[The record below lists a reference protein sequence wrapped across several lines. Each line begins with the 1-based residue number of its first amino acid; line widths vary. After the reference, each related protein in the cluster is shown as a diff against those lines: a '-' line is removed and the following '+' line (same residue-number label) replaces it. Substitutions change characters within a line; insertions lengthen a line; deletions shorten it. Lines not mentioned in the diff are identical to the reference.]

1 MRNVR
6 NFLAISTFF
15 ILVILPFNF
24 VACVSKPSGG
34 TTGGPIVVK
43 QSGGA
48 GMLIQECTDQS
59 YIAQTADYII
69 EGTVEKVES
78 RWNEDRSGIF
88 TYSDLT
94 IDTYVK
100 GAPFPGNKL
109 QIVTPGGTV
118 GDITQAVEDQ
128 PIFHEGKKVNVYL
141 QDVDGQYVIV
151 CGRFGIQER

>member
-1 MRNVR
+1 MINVR
-6 NFLAISTFF
+6 SVLSISTFF
-15 ILVILPFNF
+15 ILVILPVSF
-24 VACVSKPSGG
+24 VACAGNPSGG
-34 TTGGPIVVK
+34 PVGGPIVVK

-48 GMLIQECTDQS
+48 GMLIQQCADQS

-88 TYSDLT
+88 TYSDVA

-100 GAPFPGNKL
+100 GTPFPVNKL
-109 QIVTPGGTV
+109 QIVTPGGMV

-128 PIFHEGKKVNVYL
+128 PIFHAGKKVTIYL
-141 QDVDGQYVIV
+141 EQADGDFVIV
-151 CGRFGIQER
+151 CGRFGVVER